1 MSGTNAHRNA
11 CLKNLDEH
19 LRAEND
25 HHLDDIMATYGLNP
39 VVNINGQLFEG
50 MDKVRFFHDRFGFGG
65 NGSFSEVHV
74 IEKKRRTCED
84 SVVIEQELNGLHTGV
99 WQKHEPTGKKF
110 TIPVCT
116 IYSFGPNGEL
126 SREDVYF
133 DSLALLKQLGLS

>member
-1 MSGTNAHRNA
+1 MAGTNVHRNA
-11 CLKNLDEH
+11 CLKTLDEH

-25 HHLDDIMATYGLNP
+25 HRLDDIMATYGLNP
-39 VVNINGQLFEG
+39 IININGQLFEG

-74 IEKKRRTCED
+74 IEKKRRICED
-84 SVVIEQELNGLHTGV
+84 SVVIEQELNGFHTGV

-110 TIPVCT
+110 AIPVCT
-116 IYSFGPNGEL
+116 IYSFGPNGGL

-133 DSLALLKQLGLS
+133 DSLALLKQLGLC